1 MEFIYTWLG
10 TTITSLILSTINE
23 LRMYK
28 DAADAGYKID
38 GRNLNKYNQEYEQ
51 RNIKNFSLAL
61 LIPFVNLF
69 ITVINVVMYGLTREN
84 IIEHL
89 GMIKVL
95 EDLTEEEKKKYQKF
109 PTGLHALIIMIKEA
123 IRVSKYNHI
132 QVQGTYDTSEIYFD
146 IKDDGDIEIIKVY
159 GRLCQ
164 LTEESQKEVVLKTF
178 DQIAAEGLE
187 AYGTKEALL
196 EAMTVNKE
204 IDLKGE
210 KIKKEIKELTK
221 LRDELIQQTKQTQQ
235 DKPSHKTKGKRKK

>member
-1 MEFIYTWLG
+1 MGFIYTWLE

-28 DAADAGYKID
+28 DAADAGYKIN

-61 LIPFVNLF
+61 LIPFVNYF
-69 ITVINVVMYGLTREN
+69 ITVINVAMYSLTKEN
-84 IIEHL
+84 IFEHL

-95 EDLTEEEKKKYQKF
+95 EDLTEEEKKEYQKF

-132 QVQGTYDTSEIYFD
+132 EVQGTYDTSEIYFD

-164 LTEESQKEVVLKTF
+164 LTEESQKELVLKTF
-178 DQIAAEGLE
+178 DKIAAEGLE
-187 AYGTKEALL
+187 VYGTKEALL
-196 EAMTVNKE
+196 DAITDSKE
-204 IDLKGE
+204 IDLKG
-210 KIKKEIKELTK
+210 KMIKKEIKELTE
-221 LRDELIQQTKQTQQ
+221 LRDELIKQTKETQP
-235 DKPSHKTKGKRKK
+235 DKSSPITRGKRKK